1 MIKFELK
8 TPQPGVVFYGNRQR
22 NRQSG
27 TTAVILNIQAD
38 AGVKEVRFTSIKGCS
53 QIKIDLSTDSF
64 CPDTETLYIGSDV
77 TNIRIKN
84 NMFPKVTKV
93 VSDSKHFLSG
103 NVLVE
108 VFEDRTYRLKNT
120 FCKMMNGGNIDMKK
134 VNWINDNAFE
144 DCWSANITN
153 IEKTVRCDY
162 KAFFSYNG
170 INLLPVVDGAHMM
183 GNIMMTVSNTIP
195 ACTTAI
201 NRYIDFSGRNVK
213 LTNPGI
219 VNDIYTAHMPKRIYV
234 DNEGIISPD
243 EIYTAGNTSIENIDI
258 NPKNKYYTSIDG
270 IVYTADKKTLI
281 RCPVGK
287 SGKVVIPDGVTTIG
301 RHAFRSCKISEVVI
315 PDSVTEI
322 GISAFTE
329 SHIQDFTLGKGMTYI
344 GKYMFSTCKNIKH
357 IHIPSHIKEIMSSA
371 FSACNAEDIVLD
383 EGVERIGLNAFEV
396 STANDTKITL
406 PPSVKMIGN
415 GALRNIKNVTLTDKI
430 PSGFF
435 TSLYTSDS
443 GADIH
448 VNIGG
453 KQYVLPSQSRFQEID
468 DYVSFLPINDRL
480 LWQQYMYINDSDIMK
495 RYKFIMRAYKAVNGD
510 IEEQSKKE
518 MLDML
523 RDNQKYIINNCCE
536 YKYKAEYFI
545 FMLSLDI
552 CTKQTIEKIISFA
565 DKTEGLSLKAY
576 ALDAL
581 NRIDTK
587 TDFEI

>member
-1 MIKFELK
+1 MTKLELK
-8 TPQPGVVFYGNRQR
+8 IPQPGVTFYGNRR
-22 NRQSG
+22 L
-27 TTAVILNIQAD
+27 TTVTILDIKVED
-38 AGVKEVRFTSIKGCS
+38 GVKEVFFESLKDCDAIEV
-53 QIKIDLSTDSF
+53 KIQSDCR
-64 CPDTETLYIGSDV
+64 CPSVERLYISENV
-77 TNIRIKN
+77 RNISISN
-84 NMFPKVTKV
+84 NTFPNVNRV
-93 VSDSKHFLSG
+93 NSDSKYFLSG
-103 NVLVE
+103 NVLIEHYDVQ
-108 VFEDRTYRLKNT
+108 DIYILKNT
-120 FCKMMNGGNIDMKK
+120 FCKKKGENIDLKN
-134 VNWINDNAFE
+134 VNRIKDYAFE

-153 IEKTVRCDY
+153 IGKTVRCDY
-162 KAFFSYNG
+162 KAFFNYNG

-219 VNDIYTAHMPKRIYV
+219 VSNIYPAHMPKRIYV
-234 DNEGIISPD
+234 DNERIISPD

-396 STANDTKITL
+396 STANDTKIIL
-406 PPSVKMIGN
+406 PSSVKMIGD
-415 GALRNIKNVTLTDKI
+415 GALRNIKNVTLTNKI
-430 PSGFF
+430 PPGFF
-435 TSLYTSDS
+435 MSLDTYES
-443 GADIH
+443 GADIY
-448 VNIGG
+448 VKIRG
-453 KQYVLPSQSRFQEID
+453 KQYILPSQSHFQTID
-468 DYVSFLPINDRL
+468 DYVMSLPFDDQI
-480 LWQQYMYINDSDIMK
+480 LWRQFKYITEPME
-495 RYKFIMRAYKAVNGD
+495 RYEFIMRAYKAVDGD

-523 RDNQKYIINNCCE
+523 RDNQEYIINNYC
-536 YKYKAEYFI
+536 KYRYDVEDFI

-581 NRIDTK
+581 NRMDTK

>member
-1 MIKFELK
+1 M
-8 TPQPGVVFYGNRQR
+8 TFYGNRR
-22 NRQSG
+22 L
-27 TTAVILNIQAD
+27 TTVTILDIKVED
-38 AGVKEVRFTSIKGCS
+38 GVKEVFFESLKDCDAIEV
-53 QIKIDLSTDSF
+53 KIQSDCR
-64 CPDTETLYIGSDV
+64 CPSVERLYISENV
-77 TNIRIKN
+77 RNISISN
-84 NMFPKVTKV
+84 NTFPNVNRV
-93 VSDSKHFLSG
+93 NSDSKYFLSG
-103 NVLVE
+103 NVLIEHYDVQ
-108 VFEDRTYRLKNT
+108 DIYILKNT
-120 FCKMMNGGNIDMKK
+120 FCKKKGENIDLKN
-134 VNWINDNAFE
+134 VNRIKDYAFVN
-144 DCWSANITN
+144 CCSGNVTN
-153 IEKTVRCDY
+153 VSEQILCDY
-162 KAFFSYNG
+162 KAFYQYKG
-170 INLLPVVDGAHMM
+170 IYQLPVVDGAHMM

-219 VNDIYTAHMPKRIYV
+219 VSNIYPAHMPKRIYV
-234 DNEGIISPD
+234 DNERIISPD

-396 STANDTKITL
+396 STANDTKIIL
-406 PPSVKMIGN
+406 PSSVKMIGD
-415 GALRNIKNVTLTDKI
+415 GALRNIKNVTLTNKI
-430 PSGFF
+430 PPGFF
-435 TSLYTSDS
+435 MSLDTYES
-443 GADIH
+443 GADIY
-448 VNIGG
+448 VKIRG
-453 KQYVLPSQSRFQEID
+453 KQYILPSQSHFQTID
-468 DYVSFLPINDRL
+468 DYVMSLPFDDQI
-480 LWQQYMYINDSDIMK
+480 LWRQFKYITEPME
-495 RYKFIMRAYKAVNGD
+495 RYEFIMRAYKAVDGD

-523 RDNQKYIINNCCE
+523 RDNQEYIINNYC
-536 YKYKAEYFI
+536 KYRYDVEDFI

-581 NRIDTK
+581 NRMDTK

>member
-1 MIKFELK
+1 MTKLELK
-8 TPQPGVVFYGNRQR
+8 IPQPGVTFYGNRR
-22 NRQSG
+22 L
-27 TTAVILNIQAD
+27 TTVTILDIKVED
-38 AGVKEVRFTSIKGCS
+38 GVKEVFFESLKDCDAIEV
-53 QIKIDLSTDSF
+53 KIQSDCR
-64 CPDTETLYIGSDV
+64 CPSVERLYISENV
-77 TNIRIKN
+77 RNISISN
-84 NMFPKVTKV
+84 NTFPNVNRV
-93 VSDSKHFLSG
+93 NSDSKYFLSG
-103 NVLVE
+103 NVLIEHYDVQ
-108 VFEDRTYRLKNT
+108 DIYILKNT
-120 FCKMMNGGNIDMKK
+120 FCKKKGENIDLKN
-134 VNWINDNAFE
+134 VNRIKDYAFVN
-144 DCWSANITN
+144 CCSGNVTN
-153 IEKTVRCDY
+153 VSEQILCDY
-162 KAFFSYNG
+162 KAFYQYKG
-170 INLLPVVDGAHMM
+170 IYQLPVVDGAHMM

-219 VNDIYTAHMPKRIYV
+219 VSNIYPAHMPKRIYV
-234 DNEGIISPD
+234 DNERIISPD

-396 STANDTKITL
+396 STANDTKIIL
-406 PPSVKMIGN
+406 PSSVKMIGD
-415 GALRNIKNVTLTDKI
+415 GALRNIKNVTLTNKI
-430 PSGFF
+430 PPGFF
-435 TSLYTSDS
+435 MSLDTYES
-443 GADIH
+443 GADIY
-448 VNIGG
+448 VKIRG
-453 KQYVLPSQSRFQEID
+453 KQYILPSQSHFQTID
-468 DYVSFLPINDRL
+468 DYVMSLPFDDQI
-480 LWQQYMYINDSDIMK
+480 LWRQFKYITEPME
-495 RYKFIMRAYKAVNGD
+495 RYEFIMRAYKAVDGD

-523 RDNQKYIINNCCE
+523 RDNQEYIINNYC
-536 YKYKAEYFI
+536 KYRYDVEDFI

-581 NRIDTK
+581 NRMDTK
-587 TDFEI
+587 TDFRI

>member
-1 MIKFELK
+1 MTKLELK
-8 TPQPGVVFYGNRQR
+8 IPQPGVTFYGNRR
-22 NRQSG
+22 L
-27 TTAVILNIQAD
+27 TTVTILDIKVED
-38 AGVKEVRFTSIKGCS
+38 GVKEVFFESLKDCDAIEV
-53 QIKIDLSTDSF
+53 KIQSDCR
-64 CPDTETLYIGSDV
+64 CPSVERLYISENV
-77 TNIRIKN
+77 RNISISN
-84 NMFPKVTKV
+84 NTFPNVNRV
-93 VSDSKHFLSG
+93 NSDSKYFLSG
-103 NVLVE
+103 NVLIEHYDVQ
-108 VFEDRTYRLKNT
+108 DIYILKNT
-120 FCKMMNGGNIDMKK
+120 FCKKKGENIDLKN
-134 VNWINDNAFE
+134 VNRIKDYAFVN
-144 DCWSANITN
+144 CCSGNVTN
-153 IEKTVRCDY
+153 VSEQILCDY
-162 KAFFSYNG
+162 KAFYQYKG
-170 INLLPVVDGAHMM
+170 IYQLPVVDGAHMM

-219 VNDIYTAHMPKRIYV
+219 VSNIYPAHMPKRIYV
-234 DNEGIISPD
+234 DNERIISPD

-270 IVYTADKKTLI
+270 IVYTADKKMLI

-396 STANDTKITL
+396 STANDTKIIL
-406 PPSVKMIGN
+406 PSSVKMIGD
-415 GALRNIKNVTLTDKI
+415 GALRNIKNVTLTNKI
-430 PSGFF
+430 PPGFF
-435 TSLYTSDS
+435 MSLDTYES
-443 GADIH
+443 GADIY
-448 VNIGG
+448 VKIRG
-453 KQYVLPSQSRFQEID
+453 KQYILPSQSHFQTID
-468 DYVSFLPINDRL
+468 DYVMSLPFDDQI
-480 LWQQYMYINDSDIMK
+480 LWRQFKYITEPME
-495 RYKFIMRAYKAVNGD
+495 RYEFIMRAYKAVDGD

-523 RDNQKYIINNCCE
+523 RDNQEYIINNYC
-536 YKYKAEYFI
+536 KYRYDVEDFI

-581 NRIDTK
+581 NRMDTK

>member
-1 MIKFELK
+1 MTKLELK
-8 TPQPGVVFYGNRQR
+8 IPQPGVTFYGNRR
-22 NRQSG
+22 L
-27 TTAVILNIQAD
+27 TTVTILDIKVED
-38 AGVKEVRFTSIKGCS
+38 GVKEVFFESLKDCDAIEV
-53 QIKIDLSTDSF
+53 KIQSDCR
-64 CPDTETLYIGSDV
+64 CPSVERLYISENV
-77 TNIRIKN
+77 RNISISN
-84 NMFPKVTKV
+84 NTFPNVNRV
-93 VSDSKHFLSG
+93 NSDSKYFLSG
-103 NVLVE
+103 NVLIEHYDVQ
-108 VFEDRTYRLKNT
+108 DIYILKNT
-120 FCKMMNGGNIDMKK
+120 FCKKKGENIDLKN
-134 VNWINDNAFE
+134 VNRIKDYAFVN
-144 DCWSANITN
+144 CCSGNVTN
-153 IEKTVRCDY
+153 VSEQILCDY
-162 KAFFSYNG
+162 KAFYQYKG
-170 INLLPVVDGAHMM
+170 IYQLPVVNGAHMM

-219 VNDIYTAHMPKRIYV
+219 VSNIYPAHMPKRIYV
-234 DNEGIISPD
+234 DNERIISPD

-396 STANDTKITL
+396 STANDTKIIL
-406 PPSVKMIGN
+406 PSSVKMIGD
-415 GALRNIKNVTLTDKI
+415 GALRNIKNVTLTNKI
-430 PSGFF
+430 PPGFF
-435 TSLYTSDS
+435 MSLDTYES
-443 GADIH
+443 GADIY
-448 VNIGG
+448 VKIRG
-453 KQYVLPSQSRFQEID
+453 KQYILPSQSHFQTID
-468 DYVSFLPINDRL
+468 DYVMSLPFDDQI
-480 LWQQYMYINDSDIMK
+480 LWRQFKYITEPME
-495 RYKFIMRAYKAVNGD
+495 RYEFIMRAYKAVDGD

-523 RDNQKYIINNCCE
+523 RDNQEYIINNYC
-536 YKYKAEYFI
+536 KYRYDVEDFI

-581 NRIDTK
+581 NRMDTK

>member
-1 MIKFELK
+1 MTKLELK
-8 TPQPGVVFYGNRQR
+8 IPQPGVTFYGNRR
-22 NRQSG
+22 L
-27 TTAVILNIQAD
+27 TTVTILDIKVED
-38 AGVKEVRFTSIKGCS
+38 GVKEVFFESLKDCDAIEV
-53 QIKIDLSTDSF
+53 KIQSDCR
-64 CPDTETLYIGSDV
+64 CPSVERLYISENV
-77 TNIRIKN
+77 RNISISN
-84 NMFPKVTKV
+84 NTFPNVNRV
-93 VSDSKHFLSG
+93 NSDSKYFLSG
-103 NVLVE
+103 NVLIEHYDVQ
-108 VFEDRTYRLKNT
+108 DIYILKNT
-120 FCKMMNGGNIDMKK
+120 FCKKKGENIDLKN
-134 VNWINDNAFE
+134 VNRIKDYAFVN
-144 DCWSANITN
+144 CCSGNVTN
-153 IEKTVRCDY
+153 VSEQILCDY
-162 KAFFSYNG
+162 KAFYQYKG
-170 INLLPVVDGAHMM
+170 IYQLPVVDGAHML
-183 GNIMMTVSNTIP
+183 GNIMMTASDIIP
-195 ACTTAI
+195 ARTTSI

-219 VNDIYTAHMPKRIYV
+219 VSNIYPAHMPKRIYV
-234 DNEGIISPD
+234 DNERIISPD

-357 IHIPSHIKEIMSSA
+357 IHIPSHIKEIMSFA

-396 STANDTKITL
+396 STANDTKIIL
-406 PPSVKMIGN
+406 PSSVKMIGD
-415 GALRNIKNVTLTDKI
+415 GALRNIKNVTLTNKI
-430 PSGFF
+430 PPGFF
-435 TSLYTSDS
+435 MSLDTYES
-443 GADIH
+443 GADIY
-448 VNIGG
+448 VKIRG
-453 KQYVLPSQSRFQEID
+453 KQYILPSQSHFQTID
-468 DYVSFLPINDRL
+468 DYVMSLPFDDQI
-480 LWQQYMYINDSDIMK
+480 LWRQFKYITEPME
-495 RYKFIMRAYKAVNGD
+495 RYEFIMRAYKAVDGD

-523 RDNQKYIINNCCE
+523 RDNQEYIINNYC
-536 YKYKAEYFI
+536 KYRYDVEDFI

-581 NRIDTK
+581 NRMDTK

>member
-1 MIKFELK
+1 MTKLELK
-8 TPQPGVVFYGNRQR
+8 IPQPGVTFYGNRR
-22 NRQSG
+22 L
-27 TTAVILNIQAD
+27 TTVTILDIKVED
-38 AGVKEVRFTSIKGCS
+38 GVKEVFFESLKDCDAIEV
-53 QIKIDLSTDSF
+53 KIQSDCR
-64 CPDTETLYIGSDV
+64 CPSVERLYISENV
-77 TNIRIKN
+77 RNISISN
-84 NMFPKVTKV
+84 NTFPNVNRV
-93 VSDSKHFLSG
+93 NSDSKYFLSG
-103 NVLVE
+103 NVLIEHYDVQ
-108 VFEDRTYRLKNT
+108 DIYILKNT
-120 FCKMMNGGNIDMKK
+120 FCKKKGENIDLKN
-134 VNWINDNAFE
+134 VNRIKDYAFVN
-144 DCWSANITN
+144 CCSGNVTN
-153 IEKTVRCDY
+153 VSEQILCDY
-162 KAFFSYNG
+162 KAFYQYKG
-170 INLLPVVDGAHMM
+170 IYQLPVVDGAHMM

-219 VNDIYTAHMPKRIYV
+219 VSNIYPAHMPKRIYV
-234 DNEGIISPD
+234 DNERIISPD

-396 STANDTKITL
+396 STANDTKIIL
-406 PPSVKMIGN
+406 PSSVKMIGD
-415 GALRNIKNVTLTDKI
+415 GALRNIKNVTLTNKI
-430 PSGFF
+430 PPGFF
-435 TSLYTSDS
+435 MSLDTYES
-443 GADIH
+443 GADIY
-448 VNIGG
+448 VKIRG
-453 KQYVLPSQSRFQEID
+453 KQYILPSQSHFQTID
-468 DYVSFLPINDRL
+468 DYVMSLPFDDQI
-480 LWQQYMYINDSDIMK
+480 LWRQFKYITEPME
-495 RYKFIMRAYKAVNGD
+495 RYEFIMRAYKAVDGD
-510 IEEQSKKE
+510 IEKQSKKE

-565 DKTEGLSLKAY
+565 NKTEGLSLKAY

-581 NRIDTK
+581 DRIDTK

>member
-1 MIKFELK
+1 MTKLELK
-8 TPQPGVVFYGNRQR
+8 IPQPGVTFYGNRR
-22 NRQSG
+22 L
-27 TTAVILNIQAD
+27 TTVTILDIKVED
-38 AGVKEVRFTSIKGCS
+38 GVKEVFFESLKDCDAIEV
-53 QIKIDLSTDSF
+53 KIQSDCR
-64 CPDTETLYIGSDV
+64 CPSVERLYISENV
-77 TNIRIKN
+77 RNISISN
-84 NMFPKVTKV
+84 NTFPNVNRV
-93 VSDSKHFLSG
+93 NSDSKYFLSG
-103 NVLVE
+103 NVLIEHYDVQ
-108 VFEDRTYRLKNT
+108 DIYILKNT
-120 FCKMMNGGNIDMKK
+120 FCKKKGENIDLKN
-134 VNWINDNAFE
+134 VNRIKDYAFVN
-144 DCWSANITN
+144 CCSGNVTN
-153 IEKTVRCDY
+153 VSEQILCDY
-162 KAFFSYNG
+162 KAFYQYKG
-170 INLLPVVDGAHMM
+170 IYQLPVVDGAHMM

-219 VNDIYTAHMPKRIYV
+219 VSNIYLAHMPKRIYV
-234 DNEGIISPD
+234 DNERIISPD

-396 STANDTKITL
+396 STANDTKIIL
-406 PPSVKMIGN
+406 PSSVKMIGD
-415 GALRNIKNVTLTDKI
+415 GALRNIKNVTLTNKI
-430 PSGFF
+430 PPGFF
-435 TSLYTSDS
+435 MSLDTYES
-443 GADIH
+443 GADIY
-448 VNIGG
+448 VKIRG
-453 KQYVLPSQSRFQEID
+453 KQYILPSQSHFQTID
-468 DYVSFLPINDRL
+468 DYVMSLPFDDQI
-480 LWQQYMYINDSDIMK
+480 LWRQFKYITEPME
-495 RYKFIMRAYKAVNGD
+495 RYEFIMRAYKAVDGD

-523 RDNQKYIINNCCE
+523 RDNQEYIINNYC
-536 YKYKAEYFI
+536 KYRYNVEDFI

-581 NRIDTK
+581 NRMDTK

>member
-1 MIKFELK
+1 MTKLELK
-8 TPQPGVVFYGNRQR
+8 IPQPGVTFYGNRR
-22 NRQSG
+22 L
-27 TTAVILNIQAD
+27 TTVTILDIKVED
-38 AGVKEVRFTSIKGCS
+38 GVKEVFFESLKDCDAIEV
-53 QIKIDLSTDSF
+53 KIQSDCR
-64 CPDTETLYIGSDV
+64 CPSVERLYISENV
-77 TNIRIKN
+77 RNISISN
-84 NMFPKVTKV
+84 NTFPNVNRV
-93 VSDSKHFLSG
+93 NSDSKYFLSG
-103 NVLVE
+103 NVLIEHYDVQ
-108 VFEDRTYRLKNT
+108 DIYILKNT
-120 FCKMMNGGNIDMKK
+120 FCKKKGENIDLKN
-134 VNWINDNAFE
+134 VNRIKDYAFMN
-144 DCWSANITN
+144 CCSGNVTN
-153 IEKTVRCDY
+153 IGKTVRCDY
-162 KAFFSYNG
+162 KAFFNYNG

-219 VNDIYTAHMPKRIYV
+219 VSNIYPAHMPKRIYV
-234 DNEGIISPD
+234 DNERIISPD

-396 STANDTKITL
+396 STANDTKIIL
-406 PPSVKMIGN
+406 PSSVKMIGD
-415 GALRNIKNVTLTDKI
+415 GALRNIKNVTLTNKI
-430 PSGFF
+430 PPGFF
-435 TSLYTSDS
+435 MSLDTYES
-443 GADIH
+443 GADIY
-448 VNIGG
+448 VKIRG
-453 KQYVLPSQSRFQEID
+453 KQYILPSQSHFQTID
-468 DYVSFLPINDRL
+468 DYVMSLPFDDQI
-480 LWQQYMYINDSDIMK
+480 LWRQFKYITEPME
-495 RYKFIMRAYKAVNGD
+495 RYEFIMRAYKAVDGD

-523 RDNQKYIINNCCE
+523 RDNQEYIINNYC
-536 YKYKAEYFI
+536 KYRYDVEDFI

-581 NRIDTK
+581 NRMDTK

>member
-1 MIKFELK
+1 MTKLELK
-8 TPQPGVVFYGNRQR
+8 IPQPGVTFYGNRR
-22 NRQSG
+22 L
-27 TTAVILNIQAD
+27 TTVTILDIKVED
-38 AGVKEVRFTSIKGCS
+38 GVKEVFFESLKDCDAIEV
-53 QIKIDLSTDSF
+53 KIQSDCR
-64 CPDTETLYIGSDV
+64 CPSVERLYISENV
-77 TNIRIKN
+77 RNISISN
-84 NMFPKVTKV
+84 NTFPNVNRV
-93 VSDSKHFLSG
+93 NSDSKYFLSG
-103 NVLVE
+103 NVLIEHYDVQ
-108 VFEDRTYRLKNT
+108 DIYILKNT
-120 FCKMMNGGNIDMKK
+120 FCKKKGENIDLKN
-134 VNWINDNAFE
+134 VNRIKDYAFVN
-144 DCWSANITN
+144 CCSGNVTN
-153 IEKTVRCDY
+153 VSEQILCDY
-162 KAFFSYNG
+162 KAFYQYKG
-170 INLLPVVDGAHMM
+170 IYQLPVVDGAHMM

-219 VNDIYTAHMPKRIYV
+219 VSNIHPAHMPKRIYV
-234 DNEGIISPD
+234 DNERIISPD

-396 STANDTKITL
+396 STANDTKIIL
-406 PPSVKMIGN
+406 PSSVKMIGD
-415 GALRNIKNVTLTDKI
+415 GALRNIKNVTLTNKI
-430 PSGFF
+430 PPGFF
-435 TSLYTSDS
+435 MSLDTYES
-443 GADIH
+443 GADIY
-448 VNIGG
+448 VKIRG
-453 KQYVLPSQSRFQEID
+453 KQYILPSQSHFQTID
-468 DYVSFLPINDRL
+468 DYVMSLPFDDQI
-480 LWQQYMYINDSDIMK
+480 LWRQFKYITEPME
-495 RYKFIMRAYKAVNGD
+495 RYEFIMRAYKAVDGD

-523 RDNQKYIINNCCE
+523 RDNQKYIISNCCTYRYE
-536 YKYKAEYFI
+536 AEYFI

-552 CTKQTIEKIISFA
+552 CTRQTIERIISFA
-565 DKTEGLSLKAY
+565 DKTEGLSIKAY

-581 NRIDTK
+581 NRMDTK

>member
-1 MIKFELK
+1 MTKLELK
-8 TPQPGVVFYGNRQR
+8 ITQPGVTFYGNRR
-22 NRQSG
+22 L
-27 TTAVILNIQAD
+27 TTVTILDIKVD
-38 AGVKEVRFTSIKGCS
+38 DGVKEVFFEGLKDCDAIEV
-53 QIKIDLSTDSF
+53 KIQSDCR
-64 CPDTETLYIGSDV
+64 CPSVERLYISENV
-77 TNIRIKN
+77 RNISISN
-84 NMFPKVTKV
+84 NTFPNVNRV
-93 VSDSKHFLSG
+93 NSDSKYFLSG
-103 NVLVE
+103 NVLIEHYDVQ
-108 VFEDRTYRLKNT
+108 DIYILKNT
-120 FCKMMNGGNIDMKK
+120 FCKKKGENIDLKN
-134 VNWINDNAFE
+134 VNRIKDYAFVN
-144 DCWSANITN
+144 CCSGNVTN
-153 IEKTVRCDY
+153 VSEQILCDY
-162 KAFFSYNG
+162 KAFYQYKG
-170 INLLPVVDGAHMM
+170 IYQLPVVDGAHMM

-219 VNDIYTAHMPKRIYV
+219 VSNIHPAHMPKRIYV
-234 DNEGIISPD
+234 DNERIISPD

-396 STANDTKITL
+396 STANDTKIIL
-406 PPSVKMIGN
+406 PSSVKMIGD
-415 GALRNIKNVTLTDKI
+415 GALRNIKNVTLTNKI
-430 PSGFF
+430 PPGFF
-435 TSLYTSDS
+435 MSLDTYES
-443 GADIH
+443 GADIY
-448 VNIGG
+448 VKIRG
-453 KQYVLPSQSRFQEID
+453 KQYILPSQSHFQTID
-468 DYVSFLPINDRL
+468 DYVMSLPFDDQI
-480 LWQQYMYINDSDIMK
+480 LWRQFKYITEPME
-495 RYKFIMRAYKAVNGD
+495 RYEFIMRAYKAVDGD

-523 RDNQKYIINNCCE
+523 RDNQKYIISNCCTYRYE
-536 YKYKAEYFI
+536 AEYFI

-552 CTKQTIEKIISFA
+552 CTRQTIEKIISFA

-581 NRIDTK
+581 NRMDTK

>member
-1 MIKFELK
+1 MTKLELK
-8 TPQPGVVFYGNRQR
+8 IPQPGVTFYGNRR
-22 NRQSG
+22 L
-27 TTAVILNIQAD
+27 TTVTILDIKVD
-38 AGVKEVRFTSIKGCS
+38 DGVKEVFFEGLKDCDAIEVKIQSDCRCPSVERLYVSENVRNISIS
-53 QIKIDLSTDSF
+53 
-64 CPDTETLYIGSDV
+64 
-77 TNIRIKN
+77 N
-84 NMFPKVTKV
+84 NTFPNVNRV
-93 VSDSKHFLSG
+93 NSDSKYFLSG
-103 NVLVE
+103 NVLIEHYDVQ
-108 VFEDRTYRLKNT
+108 DIYILKNT
-120 FCKMMNGGNIDMKK
+120 FCKKKGENIDLKN
-134 VNWINDNAFE
+134 VNRIKDYAFVN
-144 DCWSANITN
+144 CCSGNVTN
-153 IEKTVRCDY
+153 VSEQILCDY
-162 KAFFSYNG
+162 KAFYQYKG
-170 INLLPVVDGAHMM
+170 IYQLPVVDGAHMM

-219 VNDIYTAHMPKRIYV
+219 VSNIHPAHMPKRIYV
-234 DNEGIISPD
+234 DNERIISPD

-396 STANDTKITL
+396 STANDTKIIL
-406 PPSVKMIGN
+406 PSSVKMIGD
-415 GALRNIKNVTLTDKI
+415 GALRNIKNVTLTNKI
-430 PSGFF
+430 PPGFF
-435 TSLYTSDS
+435 MSLDTYES
-443 GADIH
+443 GADIY
-448 VNIGG
+448 VKIRG
-453 KQYVLPSQSRFQEID
+453 KQYILPSQSHFQTID
-468 DYVSFLPINDRL
+468 DYVMSLPFDDQI
-480 LWQQYMYINDSDIMK
+480 LWRQFKYITEPME
-495 RYKFIMRAYKAVNGD
+495 RYEFIMRAYKAVDGD

-523 RDNQKYIINNCCE
+523 RDNQKYIISNCCTYRYE
-536 YKYKAEYFI
+536 AEYFI

-552 CTKQTIEKIISFA
+552 CTRQTIEKIISFA

-581 NRIDTK
+581 NRMDTK

>member
-1 MIKFELK
+1 MTKLELK
-8 TPQPGVVFYGNRQR
+8 IPQPGVTFYGNRR
-22 NRQSG
+22 L
-27 TTAVILNIQAD
+27 TTVTILDIKVED
-38 AGVKEVRFTSIKGCS
+38 GVKEVFFESLKDCDAIEV
-53 QIKIDLSTDSF
+53 KIQSDCR
-64 CPDTETLYIGSDV
+64 CPSVERLYISENV
-77 TNIRIKN
+77 RNISISN
-84 NMFPKVTKV
+84 NTFPNVNRV
-93 VSDSKHFLSG
+93 NSDSKYFLSG
-103 NVLVE
+103 NVLIEHYDVQ
-108 VFEDRTYRLKNT
+108 DIYILKNT
-120 FCKMMNGGNIDMKK
+120 FCKKKGENIDLKN
-134 VNWINDNAFE
+134 VNRIKDNAFE

-153 IEKTVRCDY
+153 IGKTVRCDY
-162 KAFFSYNG
+162 KAFFNYNG

-219 VNDIYTAHMPKRIYV
+219 VSNIYPAHMPKRIYV
-234 DNEGIISPD
+234 DNERIISPD

-396 STANDTKITL
+396 STANDTKIIL
-406 PPSVKMIGN
+406 PSSVKMIGD
-415 GALRNIKNVTLTDKI
+415 GALRNIKNVTLTNKI
-430 PSGFF
+430 PPGFF
-435 TSLYTSDS
+435 MSLDTYES
-443 GADIH
+443 GADIY
-448 VNIGG
+448 VKIRG
-453 KQYVLPSQSRFQEID
+453 KQYILPSQSHFQTID
-468 DYVSFLPINDRL
+468 DYVMSLPFDDQI
-480 LWQQYMYINDSDIMK
+480 LWRQFKYITEPME
-495 RYKFIMRAYKAVNGD
+495 RYEFIMRAYKAVDGN

-523 RDNQKYIINNCCE
+523 RDNQEYIINNYC
-536 YKYKAEYFI
+536 KYRYEVEYFI

-581 NRIDTK
+581 NRMDTK

>member
-1 MIKFELK
+1 MTKLELK
-8 TPQPGVVFYGNRQR
+8 IPQPGVTFYGNRR
-22 NRQSG
+22 L
-27 TTAVILNIQAD
+27 TTVTILDIKVD
-38 AGVKEVRFTSIKGCS
+38 DGVKEVFFEGLKDCDAIEV
-53 QIKIDLSTDSF
+53 KIQSDCR
-64 CPDTETLYIGSDV
+64 CPSVERLYISENV
-77 TNIRIKN
+77 RNISISN
-84 NMFPKVTKV
+84 NTFPNVNRV
-93 VSDSKHFLSG
+93 NSDSKYFLSG
-103 NVLVE
+103 NVLIEHYDVQ
-108 VFEDRTYRLKNT
+108 DIYILKNT
-120 FCKMMNGGNIDMKK
+120 FCKKKGENIDLKN
-134 VNWINDNAFE
+134 VNRIKDNAFE

-153 IEKTVRCDY
+153 IGKTVRCDY
-162 KAFFSYNG
+162 KAFFNYNG

-219 VNDIYTAHMPKRIYV
+219 VSNIYPAHMPKRIYV
-234 DNEGIISPD
+234 DNERIISPD

-396 STANDTKITL
+396 STANDTKIIL
-406 PPSVKMIGN
+406 PSSVKMIGD
-415 GALRNIKNVTLTDKI
+415 GALRNIKNVTLTNKI
-430 PSGFF
+430 PPGFF
-435 TSLYTSDS
+435 MSLDTYES
-443 GADIH
+443 GADIY
-448 VNIGG
+448 VKIRG
-453 KQYVLPSQSRFQEID
+453 KQYILPSQSHFQTID
-468 DYVSFLPINDRL
+468 DYVMSLPFDDQI
-480 LWQQYMYINDSDIMK
+480 LWRQFKYITEPME
-495 RYKFIMRAYKAVNGD
+495 RYEFIMRAYKAVDGD

-523 RDNQKYIINNCCE
+523 RDNQEYIINNYC
-536 YKYKAEYFI
+536 KYRYDVKDFI

-581 NRIDTK
+581 NRMDTK

>member
-1 MIKFELK
+1 MTKLELK
-8 TPQPGVVFYGNRQR
+8 IPQPGVTFYGNRR
-22 NRQSG
+22 L
-27 TTAVILNIQAD
+27 TTVTILDIKVD
-38 AGVKEVRFTSIKGCS
+38 DGVKEVFFEGLKDCDAIEV
-53 QIKIDLSTDSF
+53 KIQNDCR
-64 CPDTETLYIGSDV
+64 CPSVERLYISENV
-77 TNIRIKN
+77 RNISISN
-84 NMFPKVTKV
+84 NTFPNVNRV
-93 VSDSKHFLSG
+93 NSDSKYFLSG
-103 NVLVE
+103 NVLIEHYDVQ
-108 VFEDRTYRLKNT
+108 DIYILKNT
-120 FCKMMNGGNIDMKK
+120 FCKKKGENIDLKN
-134 VNWINDNAFE
+134 VNRIKDYAFVN
-144 DCWSANITN
+144 CCSGNVTN
-153 IEKTVRCDY
+153 VSEQILCDY
-162 KAFFSYNG
+162 KAFYQYKG
-170 INLLPVVDGAHMM
+170 IYQLPVVDGAHMM

-219 VNDIYTAHMPKRIYV
+219 VSNIYPAHMPKRIYV
-234 DNEGIISPD
+234 DNERIISPD

-287 SGKVVIPDGVTTIG
+287 SGKVIIPDGVTTIG

-383 EGVERIGLNAFEV
+383 EGVERIGLNAFEM
-396 STANDTKITL
+396 STANDTKIIL
-406 PPSVKMIGN
+406 PSSVKMIGD
-415 GALRNIKNVTLTDKI
+415 GALRNIKNVTLTNKI
-430 PSGFF
+430 PPGFF
-435 TSLYTSDS
+435 MSLDTYES
-443 GADIH
+443 GADIY
-448 VNIGG
+448 VKIRG
-453 KQYVLPSQSRFQEID
+453 KQYILPSQSHFQTID
-468 DYVSFLPINDRL
+468 DYVMSLPFDDQI
-480 LWQQYMYINDSDIMK
+480 LWRQFKYITEPME
-495 RYKFIMRAYKAVNGD
+495 RYEFIMRAYKAVDGD

-523 RDNQKYIINNCCE
+523 RDNQEYIINNYC
-536 YKYKAEYFI
+536 KYRYEVEYFI

-552 CTKQTIEKIISFA
+552 CTRQTIEKIISFA

-581 NRIDTK
+581 NRMDTK

>member
-1 MIKFELK
+1 MTKLELK
-8 TPQPGVVFYGNRQR
+8 IPQPGVTFYGNRR
-22 NRQSG
+22 L
-27 TTAVILNIQAD
+27 TTVTILDIKVED
-38 AGVKEVRFTSIKGCS
+38 GVKEVFFESLKDCDAIEV
-53 QIKIDLSTDSF
+53 KIQSDCR
-64 CPDTETLYIGSDV
+64 CPSVERLYISENV
-77 TNIRIKN
+77 RNISISN
-84 NMFPKVTKV
+84 NTFPNVNRV
-93 VSDSKHFLSG
+93 NSDSKYFLSG
-103 NVLVE
+103 NVLIEHYDVQ
-108 VFEDRTYRLKNT
+108 DIYILKNT
-120 FCKMMNGGNIDMKK
+120 FCKKKGENIDLKN
-134 VNWINDNAFE
+134 VNRIKDYAFVN
-144 DCWSANITN
+144 CCSGNVTN
-153 IEKTVRCDY
+153 VSEQILCDY
-162 KAFFSYNG
+162 KAFYQYKG
-170 INLLPVVDGAHMM
+170 IYQLPVVDGAHMM

-219 VNDIYTAHMPKRIYV
+219 VSNIYPAHMPKRIYV
-234 DNEGIISPD
+234 DNERIISPD

-396 STANDTKITL
+396 STANGTKIIL
-406 PPSVKMIGN
+406 PSSVKMIGD
-415 GALRNIKNVTLTDKI
+415 GALRNIKNVTLTNKI
-430 PSGFF
+430 PPGFF
-435 TSLYTSDS
+435 MSLDTYES
-443 GADIH
+443 GADIY
-448 VNIGG
+448 VKIRG
-453 KQYVLPSQSRFQEID
+453 KQYILPSQSHFQTID
-468 DYVSFLPINDRL
+468 DYVMSLPFDDQI
-480 LWQQYMYINDSDIMK
+480 LWRQFKYITEPME
-495 RYKFIMRAYKAVNGD
+495 RYEFIMRAYKAVDGD

-523 RDNQKYIINNCCE
+523 RDNQEYIINNYC
-536 YKYKAEYFI
+536 KYRYDVEDFI

-581 NRIDTK
+581 NRMDTK

>member
-1 MIKFELK
+1 MTKLELK
-8 TPQPGVVFYGNRQR
+8 IPQPGVTFYGNRR
-22 NRQSG
+22 L
-27 TTAVILNIQAD
+27 TTVTILDIKVED
-38 AGVKEVRFTSIKGCS
+38 GVKEVFFESLKDCDAIEV
-53 QIKIDLSTDSF
+53 KIQSDCR
-64 CPDTETLYIGSDV
+64 CPSVERLYISENV
-77 TNIRIKN
+77 RNISISN
-84 NMFPKVTKV
+84 NTFPNVNRV
-93 VSDSKHFLSG
+93 NSDSKYFLSG
-103 NVLVE
+103 NVLIEHDDVQ
-108 VFEDRTYRLKNT
+108 DIYILKNT
-120 FCKMMNGGNIDMKK
+120 FCKKKGENIDLKN
-134 VNWINDNAFE
+134 VNRIKDYAFVN
-144 DCWSANITN
+144 CCSGNVTN
-153 IEKTVRCDY
+153 VSEQILCDY
-162 KAFFSYNG
+162 KAFYQYKG
-170 INLLPVVDGAHMM
+170 IYQLPVVDGAHMM

-219 VNDIYTAHMPKRIYV
+219 VSNIYPAHMPKRIYV
-234 DNEGIISPD
+234 DNERIISPD

-329 SHIQDFTLGKGMTYI
+329 SHIQDFTLGKEMTYI

-396 STANDTKITL
+396 STANDTKIIL
-406 PPSVKMIGN
+406 PSSVKMIGD
-415 GALRNIKNVTLTDKI
+415 GALRNIKNVTLTNKI
-430 PSGFF
+430 PPGFF
-435 TSLYTSDS
+435 MSLDTYES
-443 GADIH
+443 GADIY
-448 VNIGG
+448 VKIRG
-453 KQYVLPSQSRFQEID
+453 KQYILPSQSHFQTID
-468 DYVSFLPINDRL
+468 DYVMSLPFDDQI
-480 LWQQYMYINDSDIMK
+480 LWRQFKYITEPME
-495 RYKFIMRAYKAVNGD
+495 RYEFIMRAYKAVDGD

-523 RDNQKYIINNCCE
+523 RDNQKYIINNCCTYRYE
-536 YKYKAEYFI
+536 AEYFI

-581 NRIDTK
+581 NRMDTK

>member
-1 MIKFELK
+1 MTKLELK
-8 TPQPGVVFYGNRQR
+8 IPQPGVTFYGNRR
-22 NRQSG
+22 L
-27 TTAVILNIQAD
+27 TTVTILDIKVD
-38 AGVKEVRFTSIKGCS
+38 DGVKEVFFEGLKDCDAIEV
-53 QIKIDLSTDSF
+53 KIQSDCR
-64 CPDTETLYIGSDV
+64 CPSVERLYISENV
-77 TNIRIKN
+77 RNISISN
-84 NMFPKVTKV
+84 NTFPNVNRV
-93 VSDSKHFLSG
+93 NSDSKYFLSG
-103 NVLVE
+103 NVLIEHYDVQ
-108 VFEDRTYRLKNT
+108 DIYILKNT
-120 FCKMMNGGNIDMKK
+120 FCKKKGENIDLKN
-134 VNWINDNAFE
+134 VNRIKDYAFMN
-144 DCWSANITN
+144 CCSGNVTN
-153 IEKTVRCDY
+153 IGKTVRCDY
-162 KAFFSYNG
+162 KAFFNYNG

-219 VNDIYTAHMPKRIYV
+219 VSNIYPAHMPKRIYV
-234 DNEGIISPD
+234 DNERIISPD

-396 STANDTKITL
+396 STANDTKIIL
-406 PPSVKMIGN
+406 PSSVKMIGD
-415 GALRNIKNVTLTDKI
+415 GALRNIKNVTLTNKI
-430 PSGFF
+430 PPGFF
-435 TSLYTSDS
+435 MSLDTYES
-443 GADIH
+443 GADIY
-448 VNIGG
+448 VKIRG
-453 KQYVLPSQSRFQEID
+453 KQYILPSQSHFQTID
-468 DYVSFLPINDRL
+468 DYVMSLPFDDQI
-480 LWQQYMYINDSDIMK
+480 LWRQFKYITEPME
-495 RYKFIMRAYKAVNGD
+495 RYEFIMRAYKAVDGD

-523 RDNQKYIINNCCE
+523 RDNQKYIISNCCE

-581 NRIDTK
+581 NRMDTK

>member
-1 MIKFELK
+1 MTKLELK
-8 TPQPGVVFYGNRQR
+8 IPQPGVTFYGNRR
-22 NRQSG
+22 L
-27 TTAVILNIQAD
+27 TTVTILDIKVD
-38 AGVKEVRFTSIKGCS
+38 DGVKEVFFEGLKDCDAIEV
-53 QIKIDLSTDSF
+53 KIQSDCR
-64 CPDTETLYIGSDV
+64 CPSVERLYISENV
-77 TNIRIKN
+77 RNISISN
-84 NMFPKVTKV
+84 NTFPNVNRV
-93 VSDSKHFLSG
+93 NSDSKYFLSG
-103 NVLVE
+103 NVLIEHYDVQ
-108 VFEDRTYRLKNT
+108 DIYILKNT
-120 FCKMMNGGNIDMKK
+120 FCKKKGENIDLKN
-134 VNWINDNAFE
+134 VNRIKDYAFMN
-144 DCWSANITN
+144 CCSGNVTN
-153 IEKTVRCDY
+153 IGKTVRCDY
-162 KAFFSYNG
+162 KAFFNYNG

-219 VNDIYTAHMPKRIYV
+219 VSNIYPAHMPKRIYV
-234 DNEGIISPD
+234 DNERIISPD

-396 STANDTKITL
+396 STANDTKIIL
-406 PPSVKMIGN
+406 PSSVKMIGD
-415 GALRNIKNVTLTDKI
+415 GALRNIKNVTLTNKI
-430 PSGFF
+430 PPGFF
-435 TSLYTSDS
+435 MSLDTYES
-443 GADIH
+443 GADIY
-448 VNIGG
+448 VKIRG
-453 KQYVLPSQSRFQEID
+453 KQYILPSQSHFQTID
-468 DYVSFLPINDRL
+468 DYVMSLPFDDQI
-480 LWQQYMYINDSDIMK
+480 LWRQFKYITEPME
-495 RYKFIMRAYKAVNGD
+495 RYEFIMRAYKAVDGD

-523 RDNQKYIINNCCE
+523 RDNQEYIINNYC
-536 YKYKAEYFI
+536 KYRYDVEDFI

-581 NRIDTK
+581 NRMDTK

>member
-1 MIKFELK
+1 MTKLELK
-8 TPQPGVVFYGNRQR
+8 IPQPGVTFYGNRR
-22 NRQSG
+22 L
-27 TTAVILNIQAD
+27 TTVTILDIKVD
-38 AGVKEVRFTSIKGCS
+38 DGVKEVSFEGLKDCDVIEV
-53 QIKIDLSTDSF
+53 KIQSDCR
-64 CPDTETLYIGSDV
+64 CPNVERLYISENV
-77 TNIRIKN
+77 RNISISN
-84 NMFPKVTKV
+84 NTFPNVNRV
-93 VSDSKHFLSG
+93 NSDSKYFLSG
-103 NVLVE
+103 NVLIEHYDVQ
-108 VFEDRTYRLKNT
+108 DIYILKNT
-120 FCKMMNGGNIDMKK
+120 FCKKKGENIDLKN
-134 VNWINDNAFE
+134 VNRIKDNAFE

-162 KAFFSYNG
+162 KAFFNYNG

-219 VNDIYTAHMPKRIYV
+219 VSNIYPAHMPKRIYV

-396 STANDTKITL
+396 STANDTKIIL
-406 PPSVKMIGN
+406 PSSVKMIGD
-415 GALRNIKNVTLTDKI
+415 GALRNIKNVTLTNKI
-430 PSGFF
+430 PPGFF
-435 TSLYTSDS
+435 MSLDTYES
-443 GADIH
+443 GADIY
-448 VNIGG
+448 VKIRG
-453 KQYVLPSQSRFQEID
+453 KQYILPSQSHFQAID
-468 DYVSFLPINDRL
+468 DYVMSLPFDDQI
-480 LWQQYMYINDSDIMK
+480 LWRQFKYITEPME
-495 RYKFIMRAYKAVNGD
+495 RYEFIMRAYKAVDGD

-523 RDNQKYIINNCCE
+523 RDNQKYIISNCCTYRYE
-536 YKYKAEYFI
+536 AEYFI

-581 NRIDTK
+581 NRMDTK

>member
-1 MIKFELK
+1 MTKLELK
-8 TPQPGVVFYGNRQR
+8 IPQPGVTFYGNRR
-22 NRQSG
+22 L
-27 TTAVILNIQAD
+27 TTVTILDIKVD
-38 AGVKEVRFTSIKGCS
+38 DGVKEVFFEGLKDCDAIEV
-53 QIKIDLSTDSF
+53 KIQSDCR
-64 CPDTETLYIGSDV
+64 CPSVERLYISENV
-77 TNIRIKN
+77 RNISISN
-84 NMFPKVTKV
+84 NTFPNVNRV
-93 VSDSKHFLSG
+93 NSDSKYFLSG
-103 NVLVE
+103 NVLIEHYDVQ
-108 VFEDRTYRLKNT
+108 DIYILKNT
-120 FCKMMNGGNIDMKK
+120 FCKKKGENIDLKN
-134 VNWINDNAFE
+134 VNRIKDYAFVN
-144 DCWSANITN
+144 CCSGNVTN
-153 IEKTVRCDY
+153 VSEQILCDY
-162 KAFFSYNG
+162 KAFYQYKG
-170 INLLPVVDGAHMM
+170 IYQLPVVDGAHMM

-219 VNDIYTAHMPKRIYV
+219 VSNIHPAHMPKRIYV
-234 DNEGIISPD
+234 DNERIISPD

-396 STANDTKITL
+396 STANDTKIIL
-406 PPSVKMIGN
+406 PSSVKMIGD
-415 GALRNIKNVTLTDKI
+415 GALRNIKNVTLTNKI
-430 PSGFF
+430 PPGFF
-435 TSLYTSDS
+435 MSLDTYES
-443 GADIH
+443 GADIY
-448 VNIGG
+448 VKIRG
-453 KQYVLPSQSRFQEID
+453 KQYILPSQSHFQTID
-468 DYVSFLPINDRL
+468 DYVMSLPFDDQI
-480 LWQQYMYINDSDIMK
+480 LWRQFKYITEPME
-495 RYKFIMRAYKAVNGD
+495 RYEFIMRAYKAVDGD

-523 RDNQKYIINNCCE
+523 RDNQEYIINNYC
-536 YKYKAEYFI
+536 KYRYDVEDFI

-581 NRIDTK
+581 NRMDTK

>member
-1 MIKFELK
+1 MTKLELK
-8 TPQPGVVFYGNRQR
+8 IPQPGVTFYGNRR
-22 NRQSG
+22 L
-27 TTAVILNIQAD
+27 TTVTILDIKVD
-38 AGVKEVRFTSIKGCS
+38 DGVKEVFFEGLKDCDAIEV
-53 QIKIDLSTDSF
+53 KIQSDCR
-64 CPDTETLYIGSDV
+64 CPSVERLYISENV
-77 TNIRIKN
+77 RNISISN
-84 NMFPKVTKV
+84 NTFPNVNRV
-93 VSDSKHFLSG
+93 NSDSKYFLSG
-103 NVLVE
+103 NVLIEHYDVQ
-108 VFEDRTYRLKNT
+108 DIYILKNT
-120 FCKMMNGGNIDMKK
+120 FCKKKGENIDLKN
-134 VNWINDNAFE
+134 VNRIKDYAFVN
-144 DCWSANITN
+144 CCSGNVTN
-153 IEKTVRCDY
+153 VSEQILCDY
-162 KAFFSYNG
+162 KAFYQYKG
-170 INLLPVVDGAHMM
+170 IYQLPVVDGAHMM

-219 VNDIYTAHMPKRIYV
+219 VSNIYPAHMPKRIYV
-234 DNEGIISPD
+234 DNERIISPD

-396 STANDTKITL
+396 STANDTKIIL
-406 PPSVKMIGN
+406 PSSVKMIGD
-415 GALRNIKNVTLTDKI
+415 GALRNIKNVTLTNKI
-430 PSGFF
+430 PPGFF
-435 TSLYTSDS
+435 MSLDTYES
-443 GADIH
+443 GADIY
-448 VNIGG
+448 VKIRG
-453 KQYVLPSQSRFQEID
+453 KQYILPSQSHFQTID
-468 DYVSFLPINDRL
+468 DYVMSLPFDDQI
-480 LWQQYMYINDSDIMK
+480 LWRQFKYITEPME
-495 RYKFIMRAYKAVNGD
+495 RYEFIMRAYKAVDGD

-523 RDNQKYIINNCCE
+523 RDNQEYIINNYC
-536 YKYKAEYFI
+536 KYRYDVEDFI

-581 NRIDTK
+581 NRMDTK

>member
-1 MIKFELK
+1 MTKLELK
-8 TPQPGVVFYGNRQR
+8 IPQPGVTFYGNRR
-22 NRQSG
+22 L
-27 TTAVILNIQAD
+27 TTVTILDIKVED
-38 AGVKEVRFTSIKGCS
+38 GVKEVFFESLKDCDAIEV
-53 QIKIDLSTDSF
+53 KIQSDCR
-64 CPDTETLYIGSDV
+64 CPSVERLYISENV
-77 TNIRIKN
+77 RNISISN
-84 NMFPKVTKV
+84 NTFPNVNRV
-93 VSDSKHFLSG
+93 NSDSKYFLSG
-103 NVLVE
+103 NVLIEHYDVQ
-108 VFEDRTYRLKNT
+108 DIYILKNT
-120 FCKMMNGGNIDMKK
+120 FCKKKGENIDLKN
-134 VNWINDNAFE
+134 VNRIKDYAFVN
-144 DCWSANITN
+144 CCSGNVTN
-153 IEKTVRCDY
+153 VSEQILCDY
-162 KAFFSYNG
+162 KAFYQYKG
-170 INLLPVVDGAHMM
+170 IYQLPVVDGAHMM

-219 VNDIYTAHMPKRIYV
+219 VSNIYPAHMPKRIYV
-234 DNEGIISPD
+234 DNERIISPD

-396 STANDTKITL
+396 STANDTKIIL
-406 PPSVKMIGN
+406 PSSVKMIGD
-415 GALRNIKNVTLTDKI
+415 GALRNIKNVTLTNKI
-430 PSGFF
+430 PPGFF
-435 TSLYTSDS
+435 MSLDTYES
-443 GADIH
+443 GADIY
-448 VNIGG
+448 VKIRG
-453 KQYVLPSQSRFQEID
+453 KQYILPSQSHFQTID
-468 DYVSFLPINDRL
+468 DYVMSLPFDDQI
-480 LWQQYMYINDSDIMK
+480 LWRQFKYITEPME
-495 RYKFIMRAYKAVNGD
+495 RYEFIMRAYKAVDGD

-523 RDNQKYIINNCCE
+523 RDNQEYIINNYC
-536 YKYKAEYFI
+536 KYRYDVEDFI

-552 CTKQTIEKIISFA
+552 CTRQTIEKIISFA

-581 NRIDTK
+581 NRMDTK

>member
-1 MIKFELK
+1 MTKLELK
-8 TPQPGVVFYGNRQR
+8 IPQPGVTFYGNRR
-22 NRQSG
+22 L
-27 TTAVILNIQAD
+27 TTVTILDIKVED
-38 AGVKEVRFTSIKGCS
+38 GVKEVFFESLKDCDAIEV
-53 QIKIDLSTDSF
+53 KIQSDCR
-64 CPDTETLYIGSDV
+64 CPSVERLYISENV
-77 TNIRIKN
+77 RNISISN
-84 NMFPKVTKV
+84 NTFPNVNRV
-93 VSDSKHFLSG
+93 NSDSKYFLSG
-103 NVLVE
+103 NVLIEHYDVQ
-108 VFEDRTYRLKNT
+108 DIYILKNT
-120 FCKMMNGGNIDMKK
+120 FCKKKEENIDLKN
-134 VNWINDNAFE
+134 VNRIKDYAFVN
-144 DCWSANITN
+144 CCSGNVTN
-153 IEKTVRCDY
+153 VSEQILCDY
-162 KAFFSYNG
+162 KAFYQYKG
-170 INLLPVVDGAHMM
+170 IYQLPVVDGAHMM

-219 VNDIYTAHMPKRIYV
+219 VSNIYPAHMPKRIYV
-234 DNEGIISPD
+234 DNERIISPD

-396 STANDTKITL
+396 STANDTKIIL
-406 PPSVKMIGN
+406 PSSVKMIGD
-415 GALRNIKNVTLTDKI
+415 GALRNIKNVTLTNKI
-430 PSGFF
+430 PPGFF
-435 TSLYTSDS
+435 MSLDTYES
-443 GADIH
+443 GADIY
-448 VNIGG
+448 VKIRG
-453 KQYVLPSQSRFQEID
+453 KQYILPSQSHFQTID
-468 DYVSFLPINDRL
+468 DYVMSLPFDDQI
-480 LWQQYMYINDSDIMK
+480 LWRQFKYITEPME
-495 RYKFIMRAYKAVNGD
+495 RYEFIMRAYKAVDGD

-523 RDNQKYIINNCCE
+523 RDNQEYIINNYC
-536 YKYKAEYFI
+536 KYRYDVEDFI

-581 NRIDTK
+581 NRMDTK

>member
-1 MIKFELK
+1 MTKLELK
-8 TPQPGVVFYGNRQR
+8 IPQPGVTFYGNRR
-22 NRQSG
+22 L
-27 TTAVILNIQAD
+27 TTVTILDIKVD
-38 AGVKEVRFTSIKGCS
+38 DGVKEVFFEGLKDCDAIEV
-53 QIKIDLSTDSF
+53 KIQSDCR
-64 CPDTETLYIGSDV
+64 CPSVERLYISENV
-77 TNIRIKN
+77 RNISISN
-84 NMFPKVTKV
+84 NTFPNVNRV
-93 VSDSKHFLSG
+93 NSDSKYFLSG
-103 NVLVE
+103 NVLIEHYDVQ
-108 VFEDRTYRLKNT
+108 DIYILKNT
-120 FCKMMNGGNIDMKK
+120 FCKKKGENIDLKN
-134 VNWINDNAFE
+134 VNRIKDYAFVN
-144 DCWSANITN
+144 CCSGNVTN
-153 IEKTVRCDY
+153 VSEQILCDY
-162 KAFFSYNG
+162 KAFYQYKG
-170 INLLPVVDGAHMM
+170 IYQLPVVDGAHML
-183 GNIMMTVSNTIP
+183 GNIMMTASDTIP

-219 VNDIYTAHMPKRIYV
+219 VSNIYPAHMPKRIYV
-234 DNEGIISPD
+234 DNERIISPD

-396 STANDTKITL
+396 STANDTKIIL
-406 PPSVKMIGN
+406 PSSVKMIGD
-415 GALRNIKNVTLTDKI
+415 GALRNIKNVTLTNKI
-430 PSGFF
+430 PPGFF
-435 TSLYTSDS
+435 MSLDTYES
-443 GADIH
+443 GADIY
-448 VNIGG
+448 VKIRG
-453 KQYVLPSQSRFQEID
+453 KQYILPSQSHFQTID
-468 DYVSFLPINDRL
+468 DYVMSLPFDDQI
-480 LWQQYMYINDSDIMK
+480 LWRQFKYITEPME
-495 RYKFIMRAYKAVNGD
+495 RYEFIMRAYKAVDGD

-523 RDNQKYIINNCCE
+523 RDNQEYIINNYC
-536 YKYKAEYFI
+536 KYRYNVEDFI

-581 NRIDTK
+581 NRMDTK

>member
-1 MIKFELK
+1 MTKLELK
-8 TPQPGVVFYGNRQR
+8 IPQPGVTFYGNRR
-22 NRQSG
+22 L
-27 TTAVILNIQAD
+27 TTVTILDIKVED
-38 AGVKEVRFTSIKGCS
+38 GVKEVFFESLKDCDAIEV
-53 QIKIDLSTDSF
+53 KIQSDCR
-64 CPDTETLYIGSDV
+64 CPSVERLYISENV
-77 TNIRIKN
+77 RNISISN
-84 NMFPKVTKV
+84 NTFPNVNRV
-93 VSDSKHFLSG
+93 NSDSKYFLSG
-103 NVLVE
+103 NVLIEHYDVQ
-108 VFEDRTYRLKNT
+108 DIYILKNT
-120 FCKMMNGGNIDMKK
+120 FCKKKGENIDLKN
-134 VNWINDNAFE
+134 VNRIKDYAFVN
-144 DCWSANITN
+144 CCSGNVTN
-153 IEKTVRCDY
+153 VSEQILCDY
-162 KAFFSYNG
+162 KAFYQYKG
-170 INLLPVVDGAHMM
+170 IYQLPVVDGAHMM

-219 VNDIYTAHMPKRIYV
+219 VSNIYPAHMPKRIYV
-234 DNEGIISPD
+234 DNERIISPD

-396 STANDTKITL
+396 STANDTKIIL
-406 PPSVKMIGN
+406 PSSVKMIGD
-415 GALRNIKNVTLTDKI
+415 GALRNIKNVTLTNKI
-430 PSGFF
+430 PPGFF
-435 TSLYTSDS
+435 MSLDTYES
-443 GADIH
+443 GADIY
-448 VNIGG
+448 VKIRG
-453 KQYVLPSQSRFQEID
+453 KQYILPSQSHFQTID
-468 DYVSFLPINDRL
+468 DYVMYLPFDDQI
-480 LWQQYMYINDSDIMK
+480 LWRQFKYITEPME
-495 RYKFIMRAYKAVNGD
+495 RYEFIMRAYKAVDGD

-523 RDNQKYIINNCCE
+523 RDNQEYIINNYC
-536 YKYKAEYFI
+536 KYRYDVEDFI

-581 NRIDTK
+581 NRMDTK

>member
-1 MIKFELK
+1 MTKLELK
-8 TPQPGVVFYGNRQR
+8 IPQPGVTFYGNRR
-22 NRQSG
+22 L
-27 TTAVILNIQAD
+27 TTVTILDIKVD
-38 AGVKEVRFTSIKGCS
+38 DGVKEVFFEGLKDCDAIEV
-53 QIKIDLSTDSF
+53 KIQSDCR
-64 CPDTETLYIGSDV
+64 CPSVERLYISENV
-77 TNIRIKN
+77 RNISISN
-84 NMFPKVTKV
+84 NTFPNVNRV
-93 VSDSKHFLSG
+93 NSDSKYFLSG
-103 NVLVE
+103 NVLIEHYDVQ
-108 VFEDRTYRLKNT
+108 DIYILKNT
-120 FCKMMNGGNIDMKK
+120 FCKKKGENIDLKN
-134 VNWINDNAFE
+134 VNRIKDYAFVN
-144 DCWSANITN
+144 CCSGNVTN
-153 IEKTVRCDY
+153 VSEQILCDY
-162 KAFFSYNG
+162 KAFYQYKG
-170 INLLPVVDGAHMM
+170 IYQLPVVDGAHMM

-219 VNDIYTAHMPKRIYV
+219 VSNIHPAHMPKRIYV
-234 DNEGIISPD
+234 DNERIISPD

-396 STANDTKITL
+396 STVNDTKIIL
-406 PPSVKMIGN
+406 PSSVKMIGD
-415 GALRNIKNVTLTDKI
+415 GALRNIKNVTLTNKI
-430 PSGFF
+430 PPGFF
-435 TSLYTSDS
+435 MSLDTYES
-443 GADIH
+443 GADIY
-448 VNIGG
+448 VKIRG
-453 KQYVLPSQSRFQEID
+453 KQYILPSQSHFQTID
-468 DYVSFLPINDRL
+468 DYVMSLPFDDQI
-480 LWQQYMYINDSDIMK
+480 LWRQFKYITEPME
-495 RYKFIMRAYKAVNGD
+495 RYEFIMRAYKAVDGD

-523 RDNQKYIINNCCE
+523 RDNQKYIISNCCTYRYE
-536 YKYKAEYFI
+536 AEYFI

-552 CTKQTIEKIISFA
+552 CTRQTIEKIISFA

-581 NRIDTK
+581 NRMDTK

>member
-1 MIKFELK
+1 MTKLELK
-8 TPQPGVVFYGNRQR
+8 IPQPGVTFYGNRR
-22 NRQSG
+22 L
-27 TTAVILNIQAD
+27 TTVTILDIKVD
-38 AGVKEVRFTSIKGCS
+38 DGVKEVFFEGLKDCDVIEV
-53 QIKIDLSTDSF
+53 KIQSDCR
-64 CPDTETLYIGSDV
+64 CPNVERLYISENV
-77 TNIRIKN
+77 RNISISN
-84 NMFPKVTKV
+84 NTFPNVNRV
-93 VSDSKHFLSG
+93 NSDSKYFLSG
-103 NVLVE
+103 NVLIEHYDVQ
-108 VFEDRTYRLKNT
+108 DIYILKNT
-120 FCKMMNGGNIDMKK
+120 FCKKKGENIDLKN
-134 VNWINDNAFE
+134 VNRIKDYAFVN
-144 DCWSANITN
+144 CCSGNVTN
-153 IEKTVRCDY
+153 VSEQILCDY
-162 KAFFSYNG
+162 KAFYQYKG
-170 INLLPVVDGAHMM
+170 IYQLPVVDGAHMM

-219 VNDIYTAHMPKRIYV
+219 VSNIYPAHMPKRIYV
-234 DNEGIISPD
+234 DNERIISPD

-396 STANDTKITL
+396 STANDTKIIL
-406 PPSVKMIGN
+406 PSSVKMIGD
-415 GALRNIKNVTLTDKI
+415 GALRNIKNVTLTNKI
-430 PSGFF
+430 PPGFF
-435 TSLYTSDS
+435 MSLDTYES
-443 GADIH
+443 GADIY
-448 VNIGG
+448 VKIRG
-453 KQYVLPSQSRFQEID
+453 KQYILPSQSHFQTID
-468 DYVSFLPINDRL
+468 DYVMSLPFDDQI
-480 LWQQYMYINDSDIMK
+480 LWRQFKYITEPME
-495 RYKFIMRAYKAVNGD
+495 RYEFIMRAYKAVDGD

-523 RDNQKYIINNCCE
+523 RDNQEYIINNYC
-536 YKYKAEYFI
+536 KYRYDVEDFI

-581 NRIDTK
+581 NRMDTK

>member
-1 MIKFELK
+1 MTKLELK
-8 TPQPGVVFYGNRQR
+8 IPQPGVTFYGNRR
-22 NRQSG
+22 L
-27 TTAVILNIQAD
+27 TTVTILDIKVED
-38 AGVKEVRFTSIKGCS
+38 GVKEVFFESLKDCDAIEV
-53 QIKIDLSTDSF
+53 KIQSDCR
-64 CPDTETLYIGSDV
+64 CPSVERLYISENV
-77 TNIRIKN
+77 RNISISN
-84 NMFPKVTKV
+84 NTFPNVNRV
-93 VSDSKHFLSG
+93 NSDSKYFLSG
-103 NVLVE
+103 NVLIEHYDVQ
-108 VFEDRTYRLKNT
+108 DIYILKNT
-120 FCKMMNGGNIDMKK
+120 FCKKKGENIDLKN
-134 VNWINDNAFE
+134 VNRIKDYAFVN
-144 DCWSANITN
+144 CCSGNVTN
-153 IEKTVRCDY
+153 VSEQILCDY
-162 KAFFSYNG
+162 KAFYQYKG
-170 INLLPVVDGAHMM
+170 IYQLPVVDGAHMM

-219 VNDIYTAHMPKRIYV
+219 VSNIYPAHMPKRIYV
-234 DNEGIISPD
+234 DNERIISPD

-396 STANDTKITL
+396 STANDTKIIL
-406 PPSVKMIGN
+406 PSSVKMIGD
-415 GALRNIKNVTLTDKI
+415 GALRNIKNVTLTNKI
-430 PSGFF
+430 PPGFF
-435 TSLYTSDS
+435 MSLDTYES
-443 GADIH
+443 GADIY
-448 VNIGG
+448 VKIRG
-453 KQYVLPSQSRFQEID
+453 KQYILPSQSHFQTID
-468 DYVSFLPINDRL
+468 DYVMSLPFDDQI
-480 LWQQYMYINDSDIMK
+480 LWRQFKYITEPME
-495 RYKFIMRAYKAVNGD
+495 RYEFIMRAYKAVDGD

-523 RDNQKYIINNCCE
+523 RDNQEYIINNYCE
-536 YKYKAEYFI
+536 YRYDVEDFI

-581 NRIDTK
+581 NRMDTK

>member
-1 MIKFELK
+1 MTKLELK
-8 TPQPGVVFYGNRQR
+8 IPQPGVTFYGNRR
-22 NRQSG
+22 L
-27 TTAVILNIQAD
+27 TTVTILDIKVD
-38 AGVKEVRFTSIKGCS
+38 DGVKEVFFEGLKDCDAIEV
-53 QIKIDLSTDSF
+53 KIQSDCR
-64 CPDTETLYIGSDV
+64 CPSVERLYISENV
-77 TNIRIKN
+77 RNINISN
-84 NMFPKVTKV
+84 NTFPNVNRV
-93 VSDSKHFLSG
+93 NSDSKYFLSG
-103 NVLVE
+103 NVLIEHYDVQ
-108 VFEDRTYRLKNT
+108 DIYILKNT
-120 FCKMMNGGNIDMKK
+120 FCKKKGENIDLKN
-134 VNWINDNAFE
+134 VNRIKDYAFVN
-144 DCWSANITN
+144 CCSGNVTN
-153 IEKTVRCDY
+153 VSEQILCDY
-162 KAFFSYNG
+162 KAFYQYKG
-170 INLLPVVDGAHMM
+170 IYQLPVVDGAHML

-219 VNDIYTAHMPKRIYV
+219 VSNIYPAHMPKRIYV
-234 DNEGIISPD
+234 DNERIISPD

-396 STANDTKITL
+396 STANDTKIIL
-406 PPSVKMIGN
+406 PSSVKMIGD
-415 GALRNIKNVTLTDKI
+415 GALRNIKNVTLTNKI
-430 PSGFF
+430 PPGFF
-435 TSLYTSDS
+435 MSLDTYES
-443 GADIH
+443 GADIY
-448 VNIGG
+448 VKIRG
-453 KQYVLPSQSRFQEID
+453 KQYILPSQSHFQTID
-468 DYVSFLPINDRL
+468 DYVMSLPFDDQI
-480 LWQQYMYINDSDIMK
+480 LWRQFKYITEPME
-495 RYKFIMRAYKAVNGD
+495 RYEFIMRAYKAVDGD

-523 RDNQKYIINNCCE
+523 RDNQEYIINNYC
-536 YKYKAEYFI
+536 KYRYDVEDFI

-581 NRIDTK
+581 NRMDTK

>member
-1 MIKFELK
+1 MTKLELK
-8 TPQPGVVFYGNRQR
+8 IPQPGVTFYGNRR
-22 NRQSG
+22 L
-27 TTAVILNIQAD
+27 TTVTILDIKVED
-38 AGVKEVRFTSIKGCS
+38 GVKEVFFESLKDCDAIEV
-53 QIKIDLSTDSF
+53 KIQSDCR
-64 CPDTETLYIGSDV
+64 CPSVERLYISENV
-77 TNIRIKN
+77 RNISISN
-84 NMFPKVTKV
+84 NTFPNVNRV
-93 VSDSKHFLSG
+93 DSDSKYFLSG
-103 NVLVE
+103 NVLIEHYDVQ
-108 VFEDRTYRLKNT
+108 DIYILKNT
-120 FCKMMNGGNIDMKK
+120 FCKKKGENIDLKN
-134 VNWINDNAFE
+134 VNRIKDYAFVN
-144 DCWSANITN
+144 CCSGNVTN
-153 IEKTVRCDY
+153 VSEQILCDY
-162 KAFFSYNG
+162 KAFYQYKG
-170 INLLPVVDGAHMM
+170 IYQLPVVDGAHMM

-219 VNDIYTAHMPKRIYV
+219 VSNIYPAHMPKRIYV
-234 DNEGIISPD
+234 DNERIISPD

-396 STANDTKITL
+396 STANDTKIIL
-406 PPSVKMIGN
+406 PSSVKMIGD
-415 GALRNIKNVTLTDKI
+415 GALRNIKNVTLTNKI
-430 PSGFF
+430 PPGFF
-435 TSLYTSDS
+435 MSLDTYES
-443 GADIH
+443 GADIY
-448 VNIGG
+448 VKIRG
-453 KQYVLPSQSRFQEID
+453 KQYILPSQSHFQTID
-468 DYVSFLPINDRL
+468 DYVMSLPFDDQI
-480 LWQQYMYINDSDIMK
+480 LWRQFKYITEPME
-495 RYKFIMRAYKAVNGD
+495 RYEFIMRAYKAVDGD

-523 RDNQKYIINNCCE
+523 RDNQEYIINNYC
-536 YKYKAEYFI
+536 KYRYNVEDFI

-581 NRIDTK
+581 NRMDTK

>member
-1 MIKFELK
+1 MTKLELK
-8 TPQPGVVFYGNRQR
+8 IPQPGVTFYGNRR
-22 NRQSG
+22 L
-27 TTAVILNIQAD
+27 TTVTILDIKVED
-38 AGVKEVRFTSIKGCS
+38 GVKEVFFESLKDCDAIEV
-53 QIKIDLSTDSF
+53 KIQSDCR
-64 CPDTETLYIGSDV
+64 CPSVERLYISENV
-77 TNIRIKN
+77 RNISISN
-84 NMFPKVTKV
+84 NTFPNVNRV
-93 VSDSKHFLSG
+93 NSDSKYFLSG
-103 NVLVE
+103 NVLIEHDDVQ
-108 VFEDRTYRLKNT
+108 DIYILKNT
-120 FCKMMNGGNIDMKK
+120 FCKKKGENIDLKN
-134 VNWINDNAFE
+134 VNRIKDYAFVN
-144 DCWSANITN
+144 CCSGNVTN
-153 IEKTVRCDY
+153 VSEQILCDY
-162 KAFFSYNG
+162 KAFYQYKG
-170 INLLPVVDGAHMM
+170 IYLLPVVDGAHMM

-219 VNDIYTAHMPKRIYV
+219 VSNIYPAHMPKRIYV
-234 DNEGIISPD
+234 DNERIISPD

-396 STANDTKITL
+396 STANDTKIIL
-406 PPSVKMIGN
+406 PSSVKMIGD
-415 GALRNIKNVTLTDKI
+415 GALRNIKNVTLTNKI
-430 PSGFF
+430 PPGFF
-435 TSLYTSDS
+435 MSLDTYES
-443 GADIH
+443 GADIY
-448 VNIGG
+448 VKIRG
-453 KQYVLPSQSRFQEID
+453 KQYILPSQSHFQTID
-468 DYVSFLPINDRL
+468 DYVMSLPFDDQI
-480 LWQQYMYINDSDIMK
+480 LWRQFKYITEPME
-495 RYKFIMRAYKAVNGD
+495 RYEFIMRAYKAVDGD

-523 RDNQKYIINNCCE
+523 RDNQEYIINNYC
-536 YKYKAEYFI
+536 KYRYDVEDFI

-581 NRIDTK
+581 NRMDTK

>member
-1 MIKFELK
+1 MTKLELK
-8 TPQPGVVFYGNRQR
+8 IPQPGVTFYGNRR
-22 NRQSG
+22 L
-27 TTAVILNIQAD
+27 TTVTILDIKVD
-38 AGVKEVRFTSIKGCS
+38 DGVKEVFFEGLKDCDAIEV
-53 QIKIDLSTDSF
+53 KIQSDCR
-64 CPDTETLYIGSDV
+64 CPSVERLYISENV
-77 TNIRIKN
+77 RNISISN
-84 NMFPKVTKV
+84 NTFPNVNRV
-93 VSDSKHFLSG
+93 NSDSKYFLSG
-103 NVLVE
+103 NVLIEHDDVQ
-108 VFEDRTYRLKNT
+108 DIYILKNT
-120 FCKMMNGGNIDMKK
+120 FCKKKGENIDLKN
-134 VNWINDNAFE
+134 VNRIKDYAFVN
-144 DCWSANITN
+144 CWSANITN
-153 IEKTVRCDY
+153 IEKTVQCDY
-162 KAFFSYNG
+162 KAFFNYNG

-219 VNDIYTAHMPKRIYV
+219 VSNIYPAHMPKRIYV
-234 DNEGIISPD
+234 DNERIISPD

-287 SGKVVIPDGVTTIG
+287 SGKVIIPDGVTTIG

-344 GKYMFSTCKNIKH
+344 GKYMFYTCKNIKH

-383 EGVERIGLNAFEV
+383 EGVERIGLNAFEM
-396 STANDTKITL
+396 STANDTKIIL
-406 PPSVKMIGN
+406 PSSVKMIGD
-415 GALRNIKNVTLTDKI
+415 GALRNIKNVTLTNKI
-430 PSGFF
+430 PPGFF
-435 TSLYTSDS
+435 MSLDTYES
-443 GADIH
+443 GADIY
-448 VNIGG
+448 VKIRG
-453 KQYVLPSQSRFQEID
+453 KQYILPSQSHFQTID
-468 DYVSFLPINDRL
+468 DYVMSLPFDDQI
-480 LWQQYMYINDSDIMK
+480 LWRQFKYITEPME
-495 RYKFIMRAYKAVNGD
+495 RYEFIMRAYKAVDGD

-523 RDNQKYIINNCCE
+523 RDNQEYIINNYC
-536 YKYKAEYFI
+536 KYRYEVEYFI

-552 CTKQTIEKIISFA
+552 CTRQTIEKIISFA

-581 NRIDTK
+581 NRMDTK

>member
-1 MIKFELK
+1 MTKLELK
-8 TPQPGVVFYGNRQR
+8 IPQPGVTFYGNRR
-22 NRQSG
+22 L
-27 TTAVILNIQAD
+27 TTVTILDIKVED
-38 AGVKEVRFTSIKGCS
+38 GVKEVCFESLKDCDAIEV
-53 QIKIDLSTDSF
+53 KIQSDCR
-64 CPDTETLYIGSDV
+64 CPSVERLYISENV
-77 TNIRIKN
+77 RIISISN
-84 NMFPKVTKV
+84 NTFPNVNRV
-93 VSDSKHFLSG
+93 NSDSKYFLSG
-103 NVLVE
+103 NVLIEHYDVQ
-108 VFEDRTYRLKNT
+108 DIYILKNT
-120 FCKMMNGGNIDMKK
+120 FCKKKGENIDLKN
-134 VNWINDNAFE
+134 VNRIKDYAFVN
-144 DCWSANITN
+144 CCSGNVTN
-153 IEKTVRCDY
+153 VSEQILCDY
-162 KAFFSYNG
+162 KAFYQYKG
-170 INLLPVVDGAHMM
+170 IYLLPVVDGAHMM

-219 VNDIYTAHMPKRIYV
+219 VSNIYPAHMPKRIYV
-234 DNEGIISPD
+234 DNERIISPD

-287 SGKVVIPDGVTTIG
+287 SGKVVIPDGVTTSG
-301 RHAFRSCKISEVVI
+301 RHAFRACKISEVVI

-396 STANDTKITL
+396 STANDTKIIL
-406 PPSVKMIGN
+406 PSSVKMIGD
-415 GALRNIKNVTLTDKI
+415 GALRNIKNVTLTNKI
-430 PSGFF
+430 PPGFF
-435 TSLYTSDS
+435 MSLDTYES
-443 GADIH
+443 GADIYGK
-448 VNIGG
+448 IRG
-453 KQYVLPSQSRFQEID
+453 KQYILPSQSHFQTID
-468 DYVSFLPINDRL
+468 DYVMSLPFDDQI
-480 LWQQYMYINDSDIMK
+480 LWRQFKYITEPME
-495 RYKFIMRAYKAVNGD
+495 RYEFIMRAYKAVDGD

-523 RDNQKYIINNCCE
+523 RDNQEYIINNYC
-536 YKYKAEYFI
+536 KYRYDVEDFI

-581 NRIDTK
+581 NRMDTK

>member
-1 MIKFELK
+1 MTKLELK
-8 TPQPGVVFYGNRQR
+8 IPQPGVTFYGNRR
-22 NRQSG
+22 L
-27 TTAVILNIQAD
+27 TTVTILDIKVD
-38 AGVKEVRFTSIKGCS
+38 DGVKEVFFEGLKDCDAIEV
-53 QIKIDLSTDSF
+53 KIQSDCR
-64 CPDTETLYIGSDV
+64 CPSVERLYISENV
-77 TNIRIKN
+77 RNISISN
-84 NMFPKVTKV
+84 NTFPNVNRV
-93 VSDSKHFLSG
+93 NSDSKYFLSG
-103 NVLVE
+103 NVLIEHYDVQ
-108 VFEDRTYRLKNT
+108 DIYILKNT
-120 FCKMMNGGNIDMKK
+120 FCKKKGENIDLKN
-134 VNWINDNAFE
+134 VNRIKDYAFVN
-144 DCWSANITN
+144 CCSGNVTN
-153 IEKTVRCDY
+153 VSEQILCDY
-162 KAFFSYNG
+162 KAFYQYKG
-170 INLLPVVDGAHMM
+170 IYQLPVVDGAHMM

-219 VNDIYTAHMPKRIYV
+219 VSNIHPAHMPKRIYV
-234 DNEGIISPD
+234 DNERIISPD

-396 STANDTKITL
+396 STANDTKIIL
-406 PPSVKMIGN
+406 PSSVKMIGD
-415 GALRNIKNVTLTDKI
+415 GALRNIKNVTLTNKI
-430 PSGFF
+430 PPGFF
-435 TSLYTSDS
+435 MSLDTYES
-443 GADIH
+443 GADIY
-448 VNIGG
+448 VKIIG
-453 KQYVLPSQSRFQEID
+453 KQYILPSQSHFQTID
-468 DYVSFLPINDRL
+468 DYVMSLPFDDQI
-480 LWQQYMYINDSDIMK
+480 LWRQFKYITEPME
-495 RYKFIMRAYKAVNGD
+495 RYEFIMRAYKAVDGD

-523 RDNQKYIINNCCE
+523 RDNQKYIISNCCTYRYE
-536 YKYKAEYFI
+536 AEYFI

-552 CTKQTIEKIISFA
+552 CTRQTIEKIISFA
-565 DKTEGLSLKAY
+565 DKTEGLLLKAY

-581 NRIDTK
+581 NRMDTK

>member
-1 MIKFELK
+1 MTKLELK
-8 TPQPGVVFYGNRQR
+8 IPQPGVTFYGNRR
-22 NRQSG
+22 L
-27 TTAVILNIQAD
+27 TTVTILDIKVD
-38 AGVKEVRFTSIKGCS
+38 DGVKEVFFEGLKDCDAIEV
-53 QIKIDLSTDSF
+53 KIQSDCR
-64 CPDTETLYIGSDV
+64 CPSVERLYISENV
-77 TNIRIKN
+77 RNISISN
-84 NMFPKVTKV
+84 NTFPNVNRV
-93 VSDSKHFLSG
+93 NSDSKYFLSG
-103 NVLVE
+103 NVLIEHYDVQ
-108 VFEDRTYRLKNT
+108 DIYILKNT
-120 FCKMMNGGNIDMKK
+120 FCKKKGENIDLKN
-134 VNWINDNAFE
+134 VNRIKDYAFVN
-144 DCWSANITN
+144 CCSGNVTN
-153 IEKTVRCDY
+153 VSEQILCDY
-162 KAFFSYNG
+162 KAFYQYKG
-170 INLLPVVDGAHMM
+170 IYQLPVVNGAHMM

-219 VNDIYTAHMPKRIYV
+219 VSNIYPAHMPKRIYV
-234 DNEGIISPD
+234 DNERIISPD

-396 STANDTKITL
+396 STANDTKIIL
-406 PPSVKMIGN
+406 PSSVKMIGD
-415 GALRNIKNVTLTDKI
+415 GALRNIKNVTLTNKI
-430 PSGFF
+430 PPGFF
-435 TSLYTSDS
+435 MSLDTYES
-443 GADIH
+443 GADIY
-448 VNIGG
+448 VKIRG
-453 KQYVLPSQSRFQEID
+453 KQYILPSQSHFQTID
-468 DYVSFLPINDRL
+468 DYVMSLPFDDQI
-480 LWQQYMYINDSDIMK
+480 LWRQFKYITEPME
-495 RYKFIMRAYKAVNGD
+495 RYEFIMRAYKAVDGD

-523 RDNQKYIINNCCE
+523 RDNQEYIINNYC
-536 YKYKAEYFI
+536 KYRYDVEDFI

-581 NRIDTK
+581 NRMDTK

>member
-1 MIKFELK
+1 MTKLELK
-8 TPQPGVVFYGNRQR
+8 IPQPGVTFYGNRR
-22 NRQSG
+22 L
-27 TTAVILNIQAD
+27 TTVTILDIKVED
-38 AGVKEVRFTSIKGCS
+38 GVKEVFFESLKDCDAIEV
-53 QIKIDLSTDSF
+53 KIQSDCR
-64 CPDTETLYIGSDV
+64 CPSVERLYISENV
-77 TNIRIKN
+77 RNISISN
-84 NMFPKVTKV
+84 NTFPNVNRV
-93 VSDSKHFLSG
+93 NSDSKYFLSG
-103 NVLVE
+103 NVLIEHDDVQ
-108 VFEDRTYRLKNT
+108 DIYILKNT
-120 FCKMMNGGNIDMKK
+120 FCKKKGENIDLKN
-134 VNWINDNAFE
+134 VNRIKDYAFVN
-144 DCWSANITN
+144 CCSGNVTN
-153 IEKTVRCDY
+153 VSEQILCDY
-162 KAFFSYNG
+162 KAFYQYKG
-170 INLLPVVDGAHMM
+170 IYQLPVVDGAHMM

-219 VNDIYTAHMPKRIYV
+219 VSNIYPAHMPKRIYV
-234 DNEGIISPD
+234 DNERIISPD

-396 STANDTKITL
+396 STANDTKIIL
-406 PPSVKMIGN
+406 PSSVKMIED
-415 GALRNIKNVTLTDKI
+415 GALRNIKNVTLTNKI
-430 PSGFF
+430 PPGFF
-435 TSLYTSDS
+435 MSLDTYES
-443 GADIH
+443 GADIY
-448 VNIGG
+448 VKIRG
-453 KQYVLPSQSRFQEID
+453 KQYILPSQSHFQTID
-468 DYVSFLPINDRL
+468 DYVMSLPFDDQI
-480 LWQQYMYINDSDIMK
+480 LWRQFKYITEPME
-495 RYKFIMRAYKAVNGD
+495 RYEFIMRAYKAVDGD

-523 RDNQKYIINNCCE
+523 RDNQEYIINNYC
-536 YKYKAEYFI
+536 KYRYNVEDFI

-581 NRIDTK
+581 NRMDTK

>member
-1 MIKFELK
+1 MTKLELK
-8 TPQPGVVFYGNRQR
+8 IPQPGVTFYGNRR
-22 NRQSG
+22 L
-27 TTAVILNIQAD
+27 TTVTILDIKVD
-38 AGVKEVRFTSIKGCS
+38 DGVKEVFFEGLKDCDAIEV
-53 QIKIDLSTDSF
+53 KIQSDCR
-64 CPDTETLYIGSDV
+64 CPSVERLYISENV
-77 TNIRIKN
+77 RNISISN
-84 NMFPKVTKV
+84 NTFPNVNRV
-93 VSDSKHFLSG
+93 NSDSKYFLSG
-103 NVLVE
+103 NVLIEHYDVQ
-108 VFEDRTYRLKNT
+108 DIYILKNT
-120 FCKMMNGGNIDMKK
+120 FCKKKGENIDLKN
-134 VNWINDNAFE
+134 VNRIKDYAFVN
-144 DCWSANITN
+144 CCSGNVTN
-153 IEKTVRCDY
+153 IGKTVRCDY
-162 KAFFSYNG
+162 KAFFNYNG

-219 VNDIYTAHMPKRIYV
+219 VSNIYPAHMPKRIYV
-234 DNEGIISPD
+234 DNERIISPD

-396 STANDTKITL
+396 STANDTKIIL
-406 PPSVKMIGN
+406 PSSVKMIGD
-415 GALRNIKNVTLTDKI
+415 GALRNIKNVTLTNKI
-430 PSGFF
+430 PPGFF
-435 TSLYTSDS
+435 MSLDTYES
-443 GADIH
+443 GADIY
-448 VNIGG
+448 VKIIG
-453 KQYVLPSQSRFQEID
+453 KQYILPSQSHFQTID
-468 DYVSFLPINDRL
+468 DYVMSLPFDDQI
-480 LWQQYMYINDSDIMK
+480 LWRQFKYITEPME
-495 RYKFIMRAYKAVNGD
+495 RYEFIMRAYKAVDGD

-523 RDNQKYIINNCCE
+523 RDNQEYIINNYC
-536 YKYKAEYFI
+536 KYRYDVEDFI

-581 NRIDTK
+581 NRMDTK

>member
-1 MIKFELK
+1 MTKLELK
-8 TPQPGVVFYGNRQR
+8 IPQPGVTFYGNRR
-22 NRQSG
+22 L
-27 TTAVILNIQAD
+27 TTVTILDIKVD
-38 AGVKEVRFTSIKGCS
+38 DGVKEVFFEGLKDCDVIEV
-53 QIKIDLSTDSF
+53 KIQSDCR
-64 CPDTETLYIGSDV
+64 CPSVERLYISENV
-77 TNIRIKN
+77 RNISISN
-84 NMFPKVTKV
+84 NTFPNVNRV
-93 VSDSKHFLSG
+93 VSDSKYFLSG
-103 NVLVE
+103 NVLIEHYDVQ
-108 VFEDRTYRLKNT
+108 DIYILKNT
-120 FCKMMNGGNIDMKK
+120 FCKKKGENIDIKN
-134 VNWINDNAFE
+134 VNRIKDYAFVN
-144 DCWSANITN
+144 CCSGNVTN
-153 IEKTVRCDY
+153 VSEQILCDY
-162 KAFFSYNG
+162 KAFYQYKG
-170 INLLPVVDGAHMM
+170 IYQLPVVDGAHMM

-219 VNDIYTAHMPKRIYV
+219 VSNIHPAHMPKRIYV
-234 DNEGIISPD
+234 DNERIISPD

-396 STANDTKITL
+396 STANDTKIIL
-406 PPSVKMIGN
+406 PSSVKMIGD
-415 GALRNIKNVTLTDKI
+415 GALRNIKNVTLTNKI
-430 PSGFF
+430 PPGFF
-435 TSLYTSDS
+435 MSLDTYES
-443 GADIH
+443 GADIY
-448 VNIGG
+448 VKIRG
-453 KQYVLPSQSRFQEID
+453 KQYILPSQSHFQTID
-468 DYVSFLPINDRL
+468 DYVMSLPFDDQI
-480 LWQQYMYINDSDIMK
+480 LWRQFKYITEPME
-495 RYKFIMRAYKAVNGD
+495 RYEFIMRAYKAVDGD

-523 RDNQKYIINNCCE
+523 RDNQKYIISNCCTYRYE
-536 YKYKAEYFI
+536 AEYFI

-552 CTKQTIEKIISFA
+552 CTRQTIEKIISFA
-565 DKTEGLSLKAY
+565 DKTEGLLLKAY

-581 NRIDTK
+581 NRMDTK

>member
-1 MIKFELK
+1 MTKLELK
-8 TPQPGVVFYGNRQR
+8 IPQPGVTFYGNRR
-22 NRQSG
+22 L
-27 TTAVILNIQAD
+27 TTVTILDIKVD
-38 AGVKEVRFTSIKGCS
+38 DGVKEVLFEGLKDCDAIEV
-53 QIKIDLSTDSF
+53 KIQSDCR
-64 CPDTETLYIGSDV
+64 CPSVERLYISENV
-77 TNIRIKN
+77 RNISISN
-84 NMFPKVTKV
+84 NTFPNVNRV
-93 VSDSKHFLSG
+93 VSDSKYFLSG
-103 NVLVE
+103 NVLIEHYDVQ
-108 VFEDRTYRLKNT
+108 DIYILKNT
-120 FCKMMNGGNIDMKK
+120 FCKKKGENIDLKN
-134 VNWINDNAFE
+134 VNRIKDYAFVN
-144 DCWSANITN
+144 CCSGNVTN
-153 IEKTVRCDY
+153 VSEQILCDY
-162 KAFFSYNG
+162 KAFYQYKG
-170 INLLPVVDGAHMM
+170 VYQLPVVDGAHMM

-219 VNDIYTAHMPKRIYV
+219 VSNIYPAHMPKRIYV

-396 STANDTKITL
+396 STANDTKIIL
-406 PPSVKMIGN
+406 PSSVKMIGD
-415 GALRNIKNVTLTDKI
+415 GALRNIKHVTLTNKI
-430 PSGFF
+430 PPGFF
-435 TSLYTSDS
+435 MSLDTYES
-443 GADIH
+443 GADIY
-448 VNIGG
+448 VKIRG
-453 KQYVLPSQSRFQEID
+453 KQYILPSQSHFQAID
-468 DYVSFLPINDRL
+468 DYVMSLPFDDQI
-480 LWQQYMYINDSDIMK
+480 LWRQFKYITEPME
-495 RYKFIMRAYKAVNGD
+495 RYEFIMRAYKAVDGD

-523 RDNQKYIINNCCE
+523 RDNQKYIISNCCTYRYE
-536 YKYKAEYFI
+536 AEYFI

-552 CTKQTIEKIISFA
+552 CTRQTIEKIISFA